1 MRAALQNQNMPRA
14 SVAGFLML
22 STLLTG
28 CSTGD
33 ADTEAAPLTA
43 VSVTSVEHATG
54 YVQISSYTGRIE
66 AALESAVGFEIGGTL
81 IELAANEGDSV
92 RQGDALARLDTQR
105 AAARRKE
112 AKATLDQTKAEL
124 ALARATAERTRDAY
138 SYKGVSRQQL
148 DEAEQRVATLEAS
161 SAVAGARLESIDVD
175 IAKATLTAPFDA
187 IIVRRLADP
196 GRVLAPG
203 EPVLDIESLAAPEAR
218 IGVAPRAL
226 AGLAPG
232 DEKLL
237 LLSSGPIQA
246 TIKAIIPRR
255 NNTTQTQDVVFS
267 LDTQEA
273 TVNAGDLV
281 RLDVSTRIEQA
292 GFWLPLAALSQG
304 PRGLWQALAVKDDP
318 TQAGVY
324 VLKPRLV
331 EVLYT
336 DGERAFARGTLDE
349 GERLVSDGLH
359 RVVVGQRVV
368 IAQATERSASIERQ
382 GNET

>member
-1 MRAALQNQNMPRA
+1 MLSALRNHSPALA
-14 SVAGFLML
+14 SVAGLVVAAL
-22 STLLTG
+22 TTG
-28 CSTGD
+28 CGESHAPGPET
-33 ADTEAAPLTA
+33 APLTA
-43 VSVTSVEHATG
+43 VSVTAVQRASG
-54 YVQISSYTGRIE
+54 YEQISSYTGRVE

-81 IELAANEGDSV
+81 IALEANEGDRV
-92 RQGDALARLDTQR
+92 GRGQTLARLDTQR

-112 AKATLDQTKAEL
+112 AKATLDQTEAEL

-161 SAVAGARLESIDVD
+161 SGVAGARLESIDVD
-175 IAKATLTAPFDA
+175 IAKATLAAPFDA
-187 IIVRRLADP
+187 VVVRRLADP

-226 AGLAPG
+226 AGLARGSEKALVIG
-232 DEKLL
+232 DRRV
-237 LLSSGPIQA
+237 SA

-255 NNTTQTQDVVFS
+255 NNATQTQDVVF
-267 LDTQEA
+267 DIDPNA
-273 TVNAGDLV
+273 NVNPGDLA
-281 RLDVSTRIEQA
+281 RLDIATAVEQA

-304 PRGLWQALAVKDDP
+304 PRGLWQALAVEP
-318 TQAGVY
+318 APNQNGAY

-359 RVVVGQRVV
+359 RVVAGQRVV
-368 IAQATERSASIERQ
+368 IAQAAERSAQADRERDA
-382 GNET
+382 T